1 MTHKCESFLIH
12 IWCKLSGQREYV
24 LICWYNS
31 LGVHLADK
39 DAYPPQGYPGGQGYG
54 IGNPPPPQYQY
65 PPHPQYVVQP
75 PPHRN
80 TQLGVIISSKD
91 GIFPFSFFFTL
102 LLPLSKEIKSRVMLL
117 YIVHYYAIEH

>member
-1 MTHKCESFLIH
+1 M
-12 IWCKLSGQREYV
+12 
-24 LICWYNS
+24 
-31 LGVHLADK
+31 GVHLADK

-80 TQLGVIISSKD
+80 TQSGGDNFIK
-91 GIFPFSFFFTL
+91 GWYFSFLFLFYL
-102 LLPLSKEIKSRVMLL
+102 AFALIEVDKKSSHV
-117 YIVHYYAIEH
+117 AIYSSLFMQLNIRI